1 MFRSRILPAII
12 AIWGALV
19 VLRLLVNGT
28 SDGAYGGG
36 QLLAGLI
43 GLMMVAAGVRALR
56 RP

>member
-43 GLMMVAAGVRALR
+43 GLMMVAAGVRALMR
-56 RP
+56 S

>member
-56 RP
+56 RS